1 MKKSEIVLAILS
13 VIALVLNLLLIPCSE
28 ILTCLSLLGLAII
41 YHYLG
46 FALFNNIKLKNV
58 FKKDSYKGIT
68 KFRILG
74 AIGAGFSLS
83 MTVIGIMFKFQSFP
97 GASFMLIGGFIGLL
111 IVTIIGIIRY
121 SKNKSDYYTKIF
133 KRVAIIGGIGLV
145 LILMPKSALSEF
157 KYRNH
162 PDYLKA
168 VKEAVANPENE
179 ELWGKVNE
187 ERQKINH

>member
-97 GASFMLIGGFIGLL
+97 GASFMLIGGLIGLL